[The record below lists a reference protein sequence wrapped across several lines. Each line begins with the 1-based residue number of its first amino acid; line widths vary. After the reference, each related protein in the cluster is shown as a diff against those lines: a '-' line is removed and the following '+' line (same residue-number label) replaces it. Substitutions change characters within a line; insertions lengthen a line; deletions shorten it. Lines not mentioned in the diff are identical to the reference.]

1 METLQFE
8 GVKVALKQDKTGYML
23 TLNVHPDEIPDQLM
37 RDFVGARYQVVM
49 VRLDGNEKPM
59 NREQEYSPD
68 LVRSSAILCRDPG
81 FWKFLVDT
89 NQVFDASEETAT
101 AWLKQELNIESR
113 TELKTNKEAI
123 SQYKFIFKEFQEWKQ
138 VNG

>member
-8 GVKVALKQDKTGYML
+8 AVKVALKQDKTGYML

-49 VRLDGNEKPM
+49 VRLDANEKPM